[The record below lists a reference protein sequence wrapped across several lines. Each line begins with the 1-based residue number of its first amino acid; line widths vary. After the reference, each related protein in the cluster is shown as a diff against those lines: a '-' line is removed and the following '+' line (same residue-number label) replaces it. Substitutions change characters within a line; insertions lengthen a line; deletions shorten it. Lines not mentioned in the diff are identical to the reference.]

1 MKNESQNWAETISPI
16 DSAERV
22 VPKKGMVC
30 YILMLGC
37 RVIRVQSLEKYA
49 DSANF
54 GNFIKFWYWIS
65 PKLLNETYQTIPFFK
80 TNFYA
85 LSD

>member
-1 MKNESQNWAETISPI
+1 MKNESQNWAKTISPI

-37 RVIRVQSLEKYA
+37 RVIRVQSAKMAHFL
-49 DSANF
+49 
-54 GNFIKFWYWIS
+54 
-65 PKLLNETYQTIPFFK
+65 PFCKRQHF
-80 TNFYA
+80 
-85 LSD
+85 